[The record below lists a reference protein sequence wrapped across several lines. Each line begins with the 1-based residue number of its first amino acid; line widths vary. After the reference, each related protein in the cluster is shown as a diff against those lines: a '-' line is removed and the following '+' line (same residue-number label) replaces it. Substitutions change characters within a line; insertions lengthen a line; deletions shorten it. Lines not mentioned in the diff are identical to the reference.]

1 LAGWVKIGRKQD
13 KDWLAFFEV
22 NDGSCF
28 DNLQVLVERNGCG
41 GAGEMFQVTTL
52 LSEAEKLEKELMK
65 NPPPSEADREAAK
78 LFVKEKGEGVA
89 KLKSKKASK
98 EVLLN

>member
-1 LAGWVKIGRKQD
+1 
-13 KDWLAFFEV
+13 
-22 NDGSCF
+22 
-28 DNLQVLVERNGCG
+28 
-41 GAGEMFQVTTL
+41 MFQVT
-52 LSEAEKLEKELMK
+52 SEAEKLEKELMK
-65 NPPPSEADREAAK
+65 NPTPSEADREAAK